1 MTRPRR
7 GEESELSIPLPL
19 RVGGAFI
26 AIALALVIFLVLEI
40 AQHGWLAPVEITSR
54 MVLILC
60 AAALVGA
67 FATVRRNQ
75 RPGVS
80 QVIALTGAVVLVIL
94 SRFLPSST
102 LFITAQT
109 WMLGWAIL
117 ALMCAVILR
126 RSVHRR

>member
-1 MTRPRR
+1 M
-7 GEESELSIPLPL
+7 SIPLPL